1 MFVTCPIKNSVYFF
15 GSFLINKRLSFTGVS
30 SALSVL
36 FVLQRIL
43 LKLGGQLTR
52 TFILTAERN
61 HPYVRTHFKRLS
73 FTGVSS
79 ALSVLFVFPVQAL
92 TDTFNYSF
100 RCLVETKVYIFH
112 LEVITLRVLKL
123 PVILVYYVSSLSFL
137 FSKNTFKTSGPTH
150 KNI

>member
-1 MFVTCPIKNSVYFF
+1 MNS
-15 GSFLINKRLSFTGVS
+15 INKRLSFTGVS

-52 TFILTAERN
+52 TFILTAEIN
-61 HPYVRTHFKRLS
+61 HPYVSTHFKRLS

-92 TDTFNYSF
+92 TDSFNYSF
-100 RCLVETKVYIFH
+100 RCLVETKVYIF
-112 LEVITLRVLKL
+112 
-123 PVILVYYVSSLSFL
+123 SSRSY
-137 FSKNTFKTSGPTH
+137 NTYSLKTSCYFSLLCFVT
-150 KNI
+150 

>member
-1 MFVTCPIKNSVYFF
+1 MNPD
-15 GSFLINKRLSFTGVS
+15 NKC
-30 SALSVL
+30 
-36 FVLQRIL
+36 
-43 LKLGGQLTR
+43 
-52 TFILTAERN
+52 
-61 HPYVRTHFKRLS
+61 LS

-92 TDTFNYSF
+92 TCTFNYSF

-150 KNI
+150 KNIYTESRNKSSICKNTFRVKYYVLSSWKSFNIRHGHRCWTAEIEGAKLLKNNAVL